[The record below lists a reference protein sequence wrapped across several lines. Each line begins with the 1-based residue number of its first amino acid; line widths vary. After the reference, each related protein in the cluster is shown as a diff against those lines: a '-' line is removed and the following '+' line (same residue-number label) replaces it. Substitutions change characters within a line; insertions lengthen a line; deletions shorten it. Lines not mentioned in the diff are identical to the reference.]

1 MFPEVH
7 PSVGSDRGEESKDS
21 SGGMTE
27 HSHPQHWA
35 FPISWVEPCTQDGN
49 ISIIP
54 DLHRPPFL
62 PYAQDI
68 NSYQLLSIS
77 GLRHGCKDLLSH
89 QPSPCFSLTSPGPLF
104 QIYTWSITA
113 SQGHPYF
120 RRGLELLGSSSCL
133 LTILLA
139 PFRAHGENSCL

>member
-54 DLHRPPFL
+54 DLHRRGLPSCHMPRISTVINCFPFL
-62 PYAQDI
+62 
-68 NSYQLLSIS
+68 
-77 GLRHGCKDLLSH
+77 
-89 QPSPCFSLTSPGPLF
+89 
-104 QIYTWSITA
+104 
-113 SQGHPYF
+113 
-120 RRGLELLGSSSCL
+120 GSDMVVRIC
-133 LTILLA
+133 
-139 PFRAHGENSCL
+139 